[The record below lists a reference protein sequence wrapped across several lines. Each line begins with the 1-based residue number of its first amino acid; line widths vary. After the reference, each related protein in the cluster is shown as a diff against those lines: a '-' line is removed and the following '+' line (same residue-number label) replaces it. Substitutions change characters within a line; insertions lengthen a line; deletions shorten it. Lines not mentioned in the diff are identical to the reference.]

1 MQGTCGRADAAM
13 FDDGN
18 QDLQLLEFHADRM
31 TVKRDWGTTG
41 PLGVFPWG
49 ARTPAIVALDANPM

>member
-1 MQGTCGRADAAM
+1 M

-41 PLGVFPWG
+41 PLGVFPQG
-49 ARTPAIVALDANPM
+49 ARTRAIVALDANLM